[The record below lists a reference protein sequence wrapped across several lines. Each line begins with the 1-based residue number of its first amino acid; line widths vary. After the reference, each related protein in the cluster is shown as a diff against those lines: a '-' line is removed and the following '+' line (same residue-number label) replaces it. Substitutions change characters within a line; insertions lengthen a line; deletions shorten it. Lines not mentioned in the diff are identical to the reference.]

1 MSALVKLSNIYK
13 SYPNKDV
20 LKDLNIQIEQNQIHG
35 FLGPNGAGKSTLMNI
50 ILGIL
55 EIDAGEIELVENLK
69 IGYLPEQ
76 APLYFDMKVRAYLE
90 FVQDIYDY
98 SNRDFLDSIIKR
110 LGLLEYEEKYIEKL
124 SKGYKQR
131 VALAAAICHN
141 PDLLILDEP
150 MVGLDPH
157 AIIQMK
163 DLIIDLSKEH
173 TIFIS
178 SHQLYDLAQ
187 MCSTLS
193 IIFDGKIVKHG
204 TLKEIESQLS
214 EAKLLELELEPGNE
228 ESIVSMCRDLN
239 CEYKVISSNKFE
251 IKSNNSGDIRSQV
264 AHYMMD
270 KKVIVLSMHEKV
282 LNLEEIFRKLTTTG
296 IKS

>member
-1 MSALVKLSNIYK
+1 MSTLVKLSNIYK

-20 LKDLNIQIEQNQIHG
+20 LKDLNIQIEENQIHG

-55 EIDAGEIELVENLK
+55 EIDSGEIKLSNNLK

-76 APLYFDMKVRAYLE
+76 APLYFEMKVRGYLE
-90 FVQDIYDY
+90 FVQDIYNY
-98 SNRDFLDSIIKR
+98 SNREFLDSIIEK
-110 LGLLEYEEKYIEKL
+110 LGLKEYEQKYIEKL
-124 SKGYKQR
+124 SKGFKQR

-163 DLIIDLSKEH
+163 DLILELSKEH

-178 SHQLYDLAQ
+178 SHQLHDLAQ

-193 IIFDGKIVKHG
+193 IIFDGKIVRSG
-204 TLKEIESQLS
+204 TLKEIEEKMQ
-214 EAKLLELELEPGNE
+214 EAKFLELELEVGNE
-228 ESIVSMCRDLN
+228 EVIMHMCSDLN
-239 CEYKVISSNKFE
+239 FEFKKISDNKFE
-251 IKSNNSGDIRSQV
+251 IKSKNQGDIRSQT
-264 AHYMMD
+264 AHYLMD
-270 KKVIVLSMHEKV
+270 KKIIVLSMHEKV
-282 LNLEEIFRKLTTTG
+282 MNLEEIFRKLTTNG